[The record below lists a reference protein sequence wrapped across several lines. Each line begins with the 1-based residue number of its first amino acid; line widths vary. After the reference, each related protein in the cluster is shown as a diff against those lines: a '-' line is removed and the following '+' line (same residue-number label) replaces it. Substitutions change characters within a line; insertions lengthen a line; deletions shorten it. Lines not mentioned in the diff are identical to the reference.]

1 MNGDGRGLSWS
12 SVFLLGFVACVASG
26 TALTACN
33 GGSDAVDAP
42 VVAGVESPDRE
53 LAEFLNGMI
62 QEARSLPTSG
72 LMRGRLA
79 MAYENN
85 LFPEEALISYAQA
98 ASLDPDDFRW
108 PYFSALLK
116 GRQGRYQAALD
127 DLDRAMGIDADYAPA
142 WLWRGTWLLDLERHG
157 EAGTAFERAH
167 ALGAET
173 EASFGRARVLMAQ
186 EDYDEAV
193 TLLEPLARD
202 YRHPYIYRTLG
213 FALRALGRTEEAR
226 TAVALG
232 RSADPLSWR
241 DPRAAEKAA
250 FVGGIGRF
258 SFAQNMLGAGKV
270 DEALSILETLR
281 GEQPDETCGAT
292 GHQAT
297 RTCEI
302 LNTLSLA
309 YVRAG
314 RVDEAFALVQRG
326 LVINP
331 DFFPFHLN
339 IADRYRG
346 RRELDDAL
354 HHIDRAIALNPSLG
368 YGYEQRGRLLIG
380 MGRYDEAMTALE
392 KAVRLAPERPVT
404 LLYLGMVESERDR
417 WPQAIGHFE
426 RAVRLDPEFGVGHAY
441 LARAFSET
449 GRIDEAWQAFR
460 VAQQHGAPG
469 YELEAVEQRLR
480 QLEAADK

>member
-1 MNGDGRGLSWS
+1 MNGDGRGWSGS
-12 SVFLLGFVACVASG
+12 SVLLQGLVVCLTLG
-26 TALTACN
+26 TLTACN
-33 GGSDAVDAP
+33 GKSDAVDAP
-42 VVAGVESPDRE
+42 VVAGVDSPDRE
-53 LAEFLNGMI
+53 LASFLNGMI
-62 QEARSLPTSG
+62 QDARSLPTSG

-98 ASLDPDDFRW
+98 AVLDPDDFRW

-127 DLDRAMGIDADYAPA
+127 DLDRAIGIDADYAPA
-142 WLWRGTWLLDLERHG
+142 WLWRGTWLLDLERPG
-157 EAGTAFERAH
+157 EAGVAFERAD

-186 EDYDEAV
+186 EKYGDAV

-270 DEALSILETLR
+270 SEAVAILETLR

-292 GHQAT
+292 GHKAT

-309 YVRAG
+309 YVRVG

-326 LVINP
+326 LAINP

-346 RRELDDAL
+346 RSELDNAL
-354 HHIDRAIALNPSLG
+354 RHIDRAIALNPSLG

-380 MGRYDEAMTALE
+380 MGRYDAAMTSLE

-404 LLYLGMVESERDR
+404 LLYLAMVEGERNR
-417 WPQAIGHFE
+417 WPEAIGHLE
-426 RAVRLDPEFGVGHAY
+426 RAVRLDPEFAVGHAY
-441 LARAFSET
+441 LARGFGET
-449 GRIDEAWQAFR
+449 GRIEEAWRAFR
-460 VAQQHGAPG
+460 MAEEHGAPG
-469 YELEAVEQRLR
+469 YELEAIEQRLKE
-480 QLEAADK
+480 LEPAHQ

>member
-1 MNGDGRGLSWS
+1 MLRDGR
-12 SVFLLGFVACVASG
+12 SVTCSAVLPARLVFWAMWGIVLAACDSG
-26 TALTACN
+26 S
-33 GGSDAVDAP
+33 GAVDAP
-42 VVAGVESPDRE
+42 VVAGVDSPDE
-53 LAEFLNGMI
+53 DLAQFLDGMI
-62 QEARSLPTSG
+62 QDARSLPNSG

-85 LFPEEALISYAQA
+85 LFLDEALITYAQA
-98 ASLDPDDFRW
+98 AALDPEEFRW

-116 GRQGRYQAALD
+116 GRHGLHQAALD
-127 DLDRAMGIDADYAPA
+127 DLERAVEIDAGYAPA
-142 WLWRGTWLLDLERHG
+142 WLWRGTWLLDLERPL
-157 EAGTAFERAH
+157 EAMTAFARAD

-173 EASFGRARVLMAQ
+173 EAAFGRARALIAQ
-186 EDYDEAV
+186 EKHADAV

-250 FVGGIGRF
+250 FVRGIGRF
-258 SFAQNMLGAGKV
+258 SFAQNLLGAGKV
-270 DEALSILETLR
+270 EEALTILEALR
-281 GEQPDETCGAT
+281 AEQPDETCGAT
-292 GHQAT
+292 GHHAA
-297 RTCEI
+297 RACEI

-314 RVDEAFALVQRG
+314 RLEEAMALVQRG
-326 LVINP
+326 LSINP

-346 RRELDDAL
+346 RRELDNAL
-354 HHIDRAIALNPSLG
+354 RHIDRAIGLNPSLG

-392 KAVRLAPERPVT
+392 KAVTLAPERPVT
-404 LLYLGMVESERDR
+404 LLYLGMVEGEREHWHR
-417 WPQAIGHFE
+417 AVEHLT
-426 RAVRLDPEFGVGHAY
+426 RAVRLDPEFAVGHAY
-441 LARAFSET
+441 LARSLGET
-449 GRIDEAWQAFR
+449 GRIEEAWEAFAMAR
-460 VAQQHGAPG
+460 EHDAPA
-469 YELEAVEQRLR
+469 YELGATERRLKE
-480 QLEAADK
+480 LEPDS